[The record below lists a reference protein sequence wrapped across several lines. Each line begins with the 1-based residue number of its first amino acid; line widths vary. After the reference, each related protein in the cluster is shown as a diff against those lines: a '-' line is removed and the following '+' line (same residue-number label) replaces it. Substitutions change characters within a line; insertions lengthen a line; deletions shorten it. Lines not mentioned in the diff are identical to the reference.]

1 MPRPSSDNL
10 RLRVV
15 PAVDSGQTT
24 REVGALFAV
33 SPGFVSRVHQRW
45 RHTGGVH
52 SQPIGGYRRALL
64 EACAEVLREPLSKSP
79 SITGKARQSRLAS
92 AQSLPISILAIAPFL
107 RQKRGYRYKKTGVAT
122 EPPREEVA
130 AHEHWPAWQQ
140 QGGLSKRVVL
150 DETGGSLDLNPIEP
164 VLAQLKALLRQA
176 AERRDDQLWRS
187 LGAILDQVQA
197 DEGRHF
203 FKHSGYAFN

>member
-79 SITGKARQSRLAS
+79 SMTGKARQSRLAS
-92 AQSLPISILAIAPFL
+92 AQSLPISIPAIDPFL

-150 DETGGSLDLNPIEP
+150 DETGASPDL
-164 VLAQLKALLRQA
+164 
-176 AERRDDQLWRS
+176 RRRYGRAIGGVRCKDSAPAGPWQTLTLWP
-187 LGAILDQVQA
+187 GCGPTD
-197 DEGRHF
+197 
-203 FKHSGYAFN
+203 